1 MATHSSST
9 GESFSMPTT
18 TSPTT
23 SNQKP
28 RFNSWAL
35 LFLFST
41 LALTAHETDDSN
53 ANAGA
58 NKLVTAVSSITLI
71 ISATASI
78 GHLGFSSLL
87 SSLFVGTL
95 IEGLLALLSLALWAG
110 CLPIVM
116 DPRKGLAQMYV
127 GKQSDEVI
135 DYQPIISNANLYFCS
150 WGAAICVL
158 SVFAQYV
165 RERLSGGGVG
175 SGNGSMRGG
184 GMGYTNLWYLLGLA
198 SVVVVIEGMRFKNQV
213 CVIDGGAETVTCGRN
228 TYGLV
233 TGIIGLIVSVIISL
247 FSTVGKDS
255 ALVTTVSSFLC
266 AILYTICAG
275 LLTFDKGPATYVG
288 NQYLAAWSGFFLSFM
303 IFGSVVKE
311 FMGVATGGG
320 GGVTA
325 NTSNNVEEEE
335 EENEMDTI

>member
-1 MATHSSST
+1 M
-9 GESFSMPTT
+9 
-18 TSPTT
+18 
-23 SNQKP
+23 
-28 RFNSWAL
+28 
-35 LFLFST
+35 
-41 LALTAHETDDSN
+41 
-53 ANAGA
+53 
-58 NKLVTAVSSITLI
+58 
-71 ISATASI
+71 
-78 GHLGFSSLL
+78 
-87 SSLFVGTL
+87 FVGTL
-95 IEGLLALLSLALWAG
+95 IEGLLALIALALWAG
-110 CLPIVM
+110 CLPVVM

-165 RERLSGGGVG
+165 RERLGGSSRG
-175 SGNGSMRGG
+175 GNG

-213 CVIDGGAETVTCGRN
+213 CVIDGGAETATCGRN

-247 FSTVGKDS
+247 FSSFGKDS

-288 NQYLAAWSGFFLSFM
+288 NQYLAAWSGFFLSFA

-311 FMGVATGGG
+311 FMGVAGGPTSG
-320 GGVTA
+320 TSA
-325 NTSNNVEEEE
+325 NNDGEED

>member
-1 MATHSSST
+1 MTTHSSST

-18 TSPTT
+18 TTSSPL
-23 SNQKP
+23 SSDRH

-71 ISATASI
+71 ISAFGSI
-78 GHLGFSSLL
+78 AHLGFSGLL
-87 SSLFVGTL
+87 SSMFVGTL
-95 IEGLLALLSLALWAG
+95 IEGLLALIALALWAG
-110 CLPIVM
+110 CLPVVM

-165 RERLSGGGVG
+165 RERLGGSSRG
-175 SGNGSMRGG
+175 GNG

-213 CVIDGGAETVTCGRN
+213 CVIDGGAETATCGRN

-247 FSTVGKDS
+247 FSSFGKDS

-288 NQYLAAWSGFFLSFM
+288 NQYLAAWSGFFLSFA

-311 FMGVATGGG
+311 FMGVAGGPTSG
-320 GGVTA
+320 TSA
-325 NTSNNVEEEE
+325 NNDGEED

>member
-1 MATHSSST
+1 MVTHSSST
-9 GESFSMPTT
+9 GESFNMPTT
-18 TSPTT
+18 TTT
-23 SNQKP
+23 SSTP
-28 RFNSWAL
+28 LSSDRHRFNSWAL

-71 ISATASI
+71 ISAFGSI
-78 GHLGFSSLL
+78 AHLGFSGLL
-87 SSLFVGTL
+87 SSMFVGTL
-95 IEGLLALLSLALWAG
+95 IEGLLALIALALWAG
-110 CLPIVM
+110 CLPVVM

-165 RERLSGGGVG
+165 RERLGGSSRG
-175 SGNGSMRGG
+175 GNG

-213 CVIDGGAETVTCGRN
+213 CVIDGGAETATCGRN

-247 FSTVGKDS
+247 FSSFGKDS

-288 NQYLAAWSGFFLSFM
+288 NQYLAAWSGFFLSFA

-311 FMGVATGGG
+311 FMGVAGGPSSG
-320 GGVTA
+320 ASA
-325 NTSNNVEEEE
+325 NNDGEED

>member
-1 MATHSSST
+1 MATHSSAT
-9 GESFSMPTT
+9 GETFSMPTNTT
-18 TSPTT
+18 TSP
-23 SNQKP
+23 SNDSGRP

-58 NKLVTAVSSITLI
+58 NKLVTAVSTISLIVSAIGSI
-71 ISATASI
+71 A
-78 GHLGFSSLL
+78 HLGFSGVL
-87 SSLFVGTL
+87 SSMFVGTL
-95 IEGLLALLSLALWAG
+95 IEGLLALISLALWAG
-110 CLPIVM
+110 TLPVVM

-165 RERLSGGGVG
+165 RERLGGTGI
-175 SGNGSMRGG
+175 G

-213 CVIDGGAETVTCGRN
+213 CVIDGGAETATCGRN

-247 FSTVGKDS
+247 FSTIGKDS
-255 ALVTTVSSFLC
+255 ALVTTISSFLC

-288 NQYLAAWSGFFLSFM
+288 NQYLAAWSGFFLSFA

-311 FMGVATGGG
+311 FMGVATT
-320 GGVTA
+320 TA
-325 NTSNNVEEEE
+325 AAGNNASSGDGEEE

>member
-18 TSPTT
+18 STT
-23 SNQKP
+23 SSASSDRH

-71 ISATASI
+71 ISAIGSI
-78 GHLGFSSLL
+78 AHLGFSGLL
-87 SSLFVGTL
+87 SSMFVGTL
-95 IEGLLALLSLALWAG
+95 IEGLLALIALALWAG
-110 CLPIVM
+110 CLPVVM

-165 RERLSGGGVG
+165 RERLGG
-175 SGNGSMRGG
+175 SSRGG
-184 GMGYTNLWYLLGLA
+184 SGMGYTNLWYLLGLA

-213 CVIDGGAETVTCGRN
+213 CVIDGGAETATCGRN

-247 FSTVGKDS
+247 FSSFGKDS

-288 NQYLAAWSGFFLSFM
+288 NQYLAAWSGFFLSFA

-311 FMGVATGGG
+311 FMGVAGGPTSG
-320 GGVTA
+320 ASA
-325 NTSNNVEEEE
+325 NNDGEED

>member
-1 MATHSSST
+1 
-9 GESFSMPTT
+9 
-18 TSPTT
+18 
-23 SNQKP
+23 
-28 RFNSWAL
+28 
-35 LFLFST
+35 
-41 LALTAHETDDSN
+41 
-53 ANAGA
+53 
-58 NKLVTAVSSITLI
+58 
-71 ISATASI
+71 
-78 GHLGFSSLL
+78 
-87 SSLFVGTL
+87 
-95 IEGLLALLSLALWAG
+95 
-110 CLPIVM
+110 M

-165 RERLSGGGVG
+165 RERLSA
-175 SGNGSMRGG
+175 GNGGAERGG

-213 CVIDGGAETVTCGRN
+213 CVIDGGAETATCGRN

-247 FSTVGKDS
+247 FSTFGKDS
-255 ALVTTVSSFLC
+255 ALVTTISSFLC

-311 FMGVATGGG
+311 FMGVAGGSGSGGG
-320 GGVTA
+320 SA
-325 NTSNNVEEEE
+325 NNVNSSNNVEE

>member
-18 TSPTT
+18 TTT
-23 SNQKP
+23 STP
-28 RFNSWAL
+28 APLSSDRHRINSWAL

-71 ISATASI
+71 ISAIGSI
-78 GHLGFSSLL
+78 AHLGFSGLL
-87 SSLFVGTL
+87 SSMFVGTL
-95 IEGLLALLSLALWAG
+95 IEGLLALIALALWAG
-110 CLPIVM
+110 CLPVVM

-165 RERLSGGGVG
+165 RERLGGT
-175 SGNGSMRGG
+175 SRAG

-213 CVIDGGAETVTCGRN
+213 CVIDGGAETATCGRN

-247 FSTVGKDS
+247 FSSFGKDS

-288 NQYLAAWSGFFLSFM
+288 NQYLAAWSGFFLSFA

-311 FMGVATGGG
+311 FMGVAGGPTSG
-320 GGVTA
+320 ASA
-325 NTSNNVEEEE
+325 NNDGEED

>member
-1 MATHSSST
+1 MPTSTTSPSSST
-9 GESFSMPTT
+9 NER
-18 TSPTT
+18 
-23 SNQKP
+23 P

-71 ISATASI
+71 LSAIGSI
-78 GHLGFSSLL
+78 AHLGFSSFL
-87 SSLFVGTL
+87 SSVFVGTL
-95 IEGLLALLSLALWAG
+95 IEGLVALVSLALWAG
-110 CLPIVM
+110 CLPVVM

-165 RERLSGGGVG
+165 RERLSA
-175 SGNGSMRGG
+175 GNGGAERGG

-213 CVIDGGAETVTCGRN
+213 CVIDGGAETATCGRN

-247 FSTVGKDS
+247 FSTFGKDS
-255 ALVTTVSSFLC
+255 ALVTTISSFLC

-311 FMGVATGGG
+311 FMGVAGGSGSGGG
-320 GGVTA
+320 SA
-325 NTSNNVEEEE
+325 NNVNSSNNVEE

>member
-1 MATHSSST
+1 MVTHSSST

-18 TSPTT
+18 TT
-23 SNQKP
+23 SSTP
-28 RFNSWAL
+28 LSSDRHRFNSWAL

-71 ISATASI
+71 ISAFGSI
-78 GHLGFSSLL
+78 AHLGFSGLL
-87 SSLFVGTL
+87 SSMFVGTL
-95 IEGLLALLSLALWAG
+95 IEGLLALIALALWAG
-110 CLPIVM
+110 CLPVVM

-165 RERLSGGGVG
+165 RERLGGSSRG
-175 SGNGSMRGG
+175 GNG

-213 CVIDGGAETVTCGRN
+213 CVIDGGAETATCGRN

-247 FSTVGKDS
+247 FSSFGKDS

-288 NQYLAAWSGFFLSFM
+288 NQYLAAWSGFFLSFA

-311 FMGVATGGG
+311 FMGVAGGPTSG
-320 GGVTA
+320 TSA
-325 NTSNNVEEEE
+325 NNDGEED

>member
-9 GESFSMPTT
+9 GETFSMPTT
-18 TSPTT
+18 TTSSSSSGRTT
-23 SNQKP
+23 
-28 RFNSWAL
+28 RFNSWAM

-58 NKLVTAVSSITLI
+58 NKLVTAVSSISLI
-71 ISATASI
+71 VSAIGSI
-78 GHLGFSSLL
+78 AHLGLSGVL
-87 SSLFVGTL
+87 SSMFVGTL
-95 IEGLLALLSLALWAG
+95 IEGLLALISLALWAG
-110 CLPIVM
+110 TLPVVM
-116 DPRKGLAQMYV
+116 DPRKGLAQLYV

-165 RERLSGGGVG
+165 RERLGGGTA
-175 SGNGSMRGG
+175 NSMG

-213 CVIDGGAETVTCGRN
+213 CVIDGGAETATCGRN

-247 FSTVGKDS
+247 FSSIGKDS
-255 ALVTTVSSFLC
+255 ALVTTISSFLC

-288 NQYLAAWSGFFLSFM
+288 NQYLAAWSGFFLSFA

-311 FMGVATGGG
+311 FMGVANNGNGG
-320 GGVTA
+320 A
-325 NTSNNVEEEE
+325 NNGAVEEEE
-335 EENEMDTI
+335 DEENEMDTI